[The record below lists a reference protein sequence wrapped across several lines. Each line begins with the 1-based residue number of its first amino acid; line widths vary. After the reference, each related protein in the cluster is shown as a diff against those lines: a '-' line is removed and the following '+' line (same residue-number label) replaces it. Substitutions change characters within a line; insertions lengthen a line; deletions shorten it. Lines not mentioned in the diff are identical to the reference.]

1 LPTPVN
7 PRNLLYS
14 HQIIFTPLFWAFSY
28 PELRLRKINKHR
40 NFQSGQEVKI
50 SRLSVKATI
59 VATELVVDGDNRAR
73 RLFDLVAKGMPDA
86 TSPGLRA
93 ATNSAAK

>member
-28 PELRLRKINKHR
+28 PELRLIRRKWPKK
-40 NFQSGQEVKI
+40 QSLHVVNEHFEDI
-50 SRLSVKATI
+50 SNAVGEGKATFAYSSC
-59 VATELVVDGDNRAR
+59 VPVN
-73 RLFDLVAKGMPDA
+73 DA
-86 TSPGLRA
+86 AIFAFG
-93 ATNSAAK
+93 NH